1 RSSPANSR
9 SRTRG
14 RESFRRFG
22 TFPQGVG
29 NRFRG
34 RAGTDTSGISAL
46 AWRTGVVGRP
56 AWANQ
61 AWGRPTATP
70 YPVDFARPETIPDR
84 LCKPETIP
92 APSLG
97 CHTHCRPL
105 PRLSH
110 ALRLARL
117 TGMRT
122 ERAVLAGIVLIHL
135 ILSMIHGSAHAG
147 ARVALPVAGTL
158 FVYL

>member
-1 RSSPANSR
+1 
-9 SRTRG
+9 
-14 RESFRRFG
+14 
-22 TFPQGVG
+22 
-29 NRFRG
+29 
-34 RAGTDTSGISAL
+34 SGISAL

-70 YPVDFARPETIPDR
+70 YPVDFARPETIPDP
-84 LCKPETIP
+84 LCKTETIP
-92 APSLG
+92 DPSLG

-158 FVYL
+158 FVYLVILAGPLVGLALSWWRPQAGAALVAVTMAGSFVFG